1 MSDEGKDLIAIKLDA
16 ERRREIDGVKER
28 MEEFLRQQINVENE
42 LKLVVKGQDGLK
54 ERFEMGVAK
63 TLKELDH
70 KFDGFMMEWG
80 KKQSEDSHR
89 DNLEAVNGKG
99 LGHDGIRRSEG
110 VWHMDI
116 SGVHSKRDQGAIH
129 RKLPGDRPEL
139 HSEPQRHP
147 LQIPG
152 GWFPGHQRIH
162 HQREEERR
170 HRGIHRWIEN
180 RDAGNYATNKR
191 RGKVARRG
199 SCSHLRWV
207 RLQGDGC

>member
-89 DNLEAVNGKG
+89 DTRLDKVEKLTERAHEKY
-99 LGHDGIRRSEG
+99 DGINKGILWVTVVG
-110 VWHMDI
+110 VVLFLM
-116 SGVHSKRDQGAIH
+116 
-129 RKLPGDRPEL
+129 KLLITWKP
-139 HSEPQRHP
+139 
-147 LQIPG
+147 
-152 GWFPGHQRIH
+152 
-162 HQREEERR
+162 
-170 HRGIHRWIEN
+170 
-180 RDAGNYATNKR
+180 
-191 RGKVARRG
+191 
-199 SCSHLRWV
+199 
-207 RLQGDGC
+207 